1 MKVIRIVVYEG
12 AEHAVR
18 DAIALS
24 LPLGTKHCT
33 DYTVTIAEHLNE
45 LPPVVVL
52 TNEEVDHTIKV
63 QKLISLVES

>member
-33 DYTVTIAEHLNE
+33 D
-45 LPPVVVL
+45 
-52 TNEEVDHTIKV
+52 
-63 QKLISLVES
+63 